1 MKSSKANVHKEK
13 FNPLRWTH
21 YGIPDWLDYVNPF
34 PEPTYTISK
43 GSNGVGVKWV
53 QWILGVEVDGSCGKK
68 TDKAI
73 RDFQKKHKLEVDGRV
88 GPATRKEMKK

>member
-1 MKSSKANVHKEK
+1 MDK
-13 FNPLRWTH
+13 H

-34 PEPTYTISK
+34 PEPSYTISK

-68 TDKAI
+68 TDK
-73 RDFQKKHKLEVDGRV
+73 GN
-88 GPATRKEMKK
+88 